1 LIKELET
8 RLQEAKDL
16 KANLTAS
23 IASSQA
29 AINDNNTKISNI
41 RATID

>member
-1 LIKELET
+1 LIKDLEL

-23 IASSQA
+23 IAASQA
-29 AINDNNTKISNI
+29 AINENNAKIANI